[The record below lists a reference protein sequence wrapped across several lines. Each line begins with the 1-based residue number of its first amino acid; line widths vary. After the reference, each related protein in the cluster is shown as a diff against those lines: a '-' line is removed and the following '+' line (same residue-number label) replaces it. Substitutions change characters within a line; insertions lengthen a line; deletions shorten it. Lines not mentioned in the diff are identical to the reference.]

1 MASPSGSS
9 NPQFQHQH
17 KFRVNPTKSYSERMT
32 TTRAELRQIIK
43 QALCE
48 FTGEP
53 NAQMRWT
60 RFSYMRDIVAR
71 YRIRI
76 EGWPLDEVPFKNLS
90 DVPNL
95 PKLELLMRGWK
106 DGTIRFVALSEAQYE
121 EMVRDPSPW
130 IGPAGPDAEGEA
142 EDGNH

>member
-1 MASPSGSS
+1 MTPRARSLPIISIASGSDIHPCLS
-9 NPQFQHQH
+9 FPG
-17 KFRVNPTKSYSERMT
+17 
-32 TTRAELRQIIK
+32 
-43 QALCE
+43 E

-106 DGTIRFVALSEAQYE
+106 DGTIRFVALSEAEYE